1 MTYQG
6 VVQNGVV
13 VFGPGVALDEGTIVS
28 VTPVSPAKSPNP
40 EIPEDDP
47 LYRIFE
53 LAGPGGI
60 PDLSTN
66 IDHYLY
72 GHPKVREFDCE
83 TGRVPSGGKKP

>member
-6 VVQNGVV
+6 VVHDGVV
-13 VFGPGVALDEGTIVS
+13 VFGSDAKPPEGTIVAI
-28 VTPVSPAKSPNP
+28 TPVSEEKTSAV

-47 LYRIFE
+47 LYRIPE

-66 IDHYLY
+66 LDHYLY
-72 GHPKVREFDCE
+72 GHPKVRRSDKPFDC
-83 TGRVPSGGKKP
+83 GLARQ